1 MAFDRILVPYDGSKQ
16 SDKAL
21 EHAASLARL
30 VGSKE
35 LVLLHVVQEIP
46 VPPMMLLESQMRSP
60 KTGDELSVS
69 EVWKEL
75 YQEMKESALRMLE
88 SKRGPLPRFKSR

>member
-60 KTGDELSVS
+60 
-69 EVWKEL
+69 
-75 YQEMKESALRMLE
+75 
-88 SKRGPLPRFKSR
+88 PRLARSCPSPRCGRSCTRR